1 MAKENRLAE
10 YIKHIEVVT
19 RRKSEEQIAE
29 ENAVFYIAE
38 RNLMDDIE
46 SEAWQ
51 EKERAI
57 IRADE
62 AHKAEVEKSFD
73 VLRGR
78 LSVDACLEEAC
89 LLLQSIKAK
98 VAGKAVQFVE
108 PVANLGWL
116 DSEHVT
122 AADVEQAEAVEREAL
137 AVVEEVK
144 ARIERNGEAIRKAVE
159 RIGGDEALAKKL
171 SKLEAQRKKALLA
184 GSDLSKLNA
193 EIMNLRYEIEENKM
207 AVGIAEQDVETL
219 KVHAETLDEVLAA
232 VEEIAAHITA
242 KAAALFAHSKVVE
255 LNRLSAELA
264 GLAQE
269 VADAKARTCWRSGA
283 LRRTLCASPSCGESE
298 LMLPLWRGRSVV
310 PNFKG
315 GKEEDKGRV
324 VVRVRFN

>member
-10 YIKHIEVVT
+10 YIKHNEVVT

-29 ENAVFYIAE
+29 EHAVFYIAE
-38 RNLMDDIE
+38 RNLMDEIE
-46 SEAWQ
+46 SEEWQ

-78 LSVDACLEEAC
+78 LSVDACLEEAG
-89 LLLQSIKAK
+89 LLLQGIKAK
-98 VAGKAVQFVE
+98 AAGKAVQFVE

-122 AADVEQAEAVEREAL
+122 AADVEQAEAFEREAL
-137 AVVEEVK
+137 AVVADIK
-144 ARIERNGEAIRKAVE
+144 ARIERNGEAIRKAME
-159 RIGGDEALAKKL
+159 RVGGDEALTKKL

-193 EIMNLRYEIEENKM
+193 GIMNLRHEIEENKM

-219 KVHAETLDEVLAA
+219 KVHAETLDEALAA
-232 VEEIAAHITA
+232 VEEMAAYITA

-269 VADAKARTCWRSGA
+269 VADAKERTCWRSGV
-283 LRRTLCASPSCGESE
+283 LRRTLCTSPSCGVSE
-298 LMLPLWRGRSVV
+298 LVVPLWCGRRWL
-310 PNFKG
+310 PDFKG
-315 GKEEDKGRV
+315 GRKNEQEKILV
-324 VVRVRFN
+324 TVRF